1 MPGHREPGVPGFTA
15 DQSQRHKLSVRTI
28 ERRWQLSKPRASP
41 SSRHDR
47 SYTSIAF
54 AGSVS
59 QDPSLTAVRARSIG
73 VANTM
78 LAAETSSKK
87 ISSKP
92 IRLLNL
98 YFSTRDSESARK
110 RVYPRERQTTS
121 KFASLN
127 TTDKTSLR
135 GGQISAQDALGAGLK
150 GISEAMKN
158 RWFRSGDVD
167 SRNLEPTTGLEPVTC
182 RLQVP

>member
-59 QDPSLTAVRARSIG
+59 QDPSLTAVRARSMWQRKHDARRGDQFEEDQFEADSIAQPLLFNSGFGIG
-73 VANTM
+73 AEASVPPRAPNDKQICVAQYNRQD
-78 LAAETSSKK
+78 LAERWTNLRARRARGWLEGD
-87 ISSKP
+87 
-92 IRLLNL
+92 IRGDEK
-98 YFSTRDSESARK
+98 S
-110 RVYPRERQTTS
+110 VVQV
-121 KFASLN
+121 
-127 TTDKTSLR
+127 R
-135 GGQISAQDALGAGLK
+135 G
-150 GISEAMKN
+150 
-158 RWFRSGDVD
+158 
-167 SRNLEPTTGLEPVTC
+167 C
-182 RLQVP
+182 